1 MGHVIFGMNT
11 SIDGYVAGPSGTAD
25 SLPVPPPGDELH
37 QYFNELQ
44 RSAALSLYGRELYS
58 DMHYWDT
65 DDPDW
70 PAVEKEFAD
79 IWRATP
85 KVVVSTT
92 LTDVGPNATLIS
104 DDVDESL
111 RRLVADTDGEI
122 DVGGPTLAATLAR
135 LGLIDEY
142 RLYQRP
148 VVVGGGKPFFPA
160 AMSSALSLLDVEML
174 PEDTVL
180 LRYQPVR

>member
-11 SIDGYVAGPSGTAD
+11 SVDGYVSGASGGPEDMPGPS
-25 SLPVPPPGDELH
+25 DELH
-37 QYFNELQ
+37 QYFNDLQ
-44 RSAALSLYGRELYS
+44 SAAALSMYGRELYS
-58 DMHYWDT
+58 DMHYWDS

-70 PAVEKEFAD
+70 TAVQAEFAS

-92 LTDVGPNATLIS
+92 LSEVGPNATLIS
-104 DDVDESL
+104 DDVDDEL
-111 RRLVADTDGEI
+111 RRVVAETDGEI

-135 LGLIDEY
+135 LGVVDEY

-148 VVVGGGKPFFPA
+148 VVLGGGKPFFPEGIA
-160 AMSSALSLLDVEML
+160 DGLSLLDVEML
-174 PEDTVL
+174 PDDTVL

>member
-11 SIDGYVAGPSGTAD
+11 SIDGYVAGPSGGAD
-25 SLPVPPPGDELH
+25 SMPVPPPSDELH

-58 DMHYWDT
+58 DMQYWDT

-70 PAVEKEFAD
+70 PAVQKEYAD

-92 LTDVGPNATLIS
+92 LTDVGPNATLVS
-104 DDVDESL
+104 GDVDAEL
-111 RRLVADTDGEI
+111 RRIVAETDGEI

-148 VVVGGGKPFFPA
+148 VVLGGGKAFFQEGMPNA
-160 AMSSALSLLDVEML
+160 VSLLDVEML
-174 PEDTVL
+174 PDDTVL

>member
-11 SIDGYVAGPSGTAD
+11 SIDGYVAGPSGGAD
-25 SLPVPPPGDELH
+25 SMPVPAPSDELH

-58 DMHYWDT
+58 DMRYWDT
-65 DDPDW
+65 DDPEW
-70 PAVEKEFAD
+70 PAVQKEYAD

-104 DDVDESL
+104 DDVDEEL
-111 RRLVADTDGEI
+111 RRIVADTDGEI

-148 VVVGGGKPFFPA
+148 VVLGGGKAFFQEGMPNA
-160 AMSSALSLLDVEML
+160 VSLLDVEML
-174 PEDTVL
+174 PDDTVL

>member
-11 SIDGYVAGPSGTAD
+11 SVDGYVSGASGGPEDMPAPS
-25 SLPVPPPGDELH
+25 DELH
-37 QYFNELQ
+37 QYFNDLQ
-44 RSAALSLYGRELYS
+44 SSAALSLYGRELYK

-70 PAVEKEFAD
+70 TAVQAEFATV
-79 IWRATP
+79 WRATP

-92 LTDVGPNATLIS
+92 LTEVGPNATLVS
-104 DDVDESL
+104 EDVDAEL
-111 RRLVADTDGEI
+111 RRIVEETEGEI
-122 DVGGPTLAATLAR
+122 DVGGPTLAATLGR

-142 RLYQRP
+142 RVYQRP
-148 VVVGGGKPFFPA
+148 VVLGGGNPFFA
-160 AMSSALSLLDVEML
+160 AETPALSLLDVEML
-174 PEDTVL
+174 PDDTVL

>member
-11 SIDGYVAGPSGTAD
+11 SVDGYVAGPAGSAD
-25 SLPVPPPGDELH
+25 DMPGPSDELH
-37 QYFNELQ
+37 QYFNDLQ
-44 RSAALSLYGRELYS
+44 NAAALSLYGRELYT

-65 DDPDW
+65 DDPSW
-70 PAVEKEFAD
+70 TAVQEEFATV
-79 IWRATP
+79 WRATP
-85 KVVVSTT
+85 KVVVSAT
-92 LTDVGPNATLIS
+92 LSEVGPNATLVSEDI
-104 DDVDESL
+104 DEEL
-111 RRLVADTDGEI
+111 RRLVASTDGEI

-135 LGLIDEY
+135 LGLVDEY

-148 VVVGGGKPFFPA
+148 VVLGGGKPFFPEG
-160 AMSSALSLLDVEML
+160 MPSGLSLLDVEML

>member
-25 SLPVPPPGDELH
+25 SLPVPPPSDELH
-37 QYFNELQ
+37 QHFNDLQ

-58 DMHYWDT
+58 DMQYWDT

-70 PAVEKEFAD
+70 PAVQKEFAD
-79 IWRATP
+79 LWRATP

-92 LTDVGPNATLIS
+92 LTEVGPNATLVS
-104 DDVDESL
+104 ENVDAEL
-111 RRLVADTDGEI
+111 RRIVAETDGEI

-142 RLYQRP
+142 CIYQRP
-148 VVVGGGKPFFPA
+148 AVVGGGKAFFA
-160 AMSSALSLLDVEML
+160 AETPALSLLDVEML

>member
-11 SIDGYVAGPSGTAD
+11 SIDGYVAGPGGGAETMPAPS
-25 SLPVPPPGDELH
+25 DELH
-37 QYFNELQ
+37 QYFNDLQ
-44 RSAALSLYGRELYS
+44 DAAALSLYGRELYS
-58 DMHYWDT
+58 DMQYWDT

-70 PAVEKEFAD
+70 NAVSAEFAT

-92 LTDVGPNATLIS
+92 LSDVGPNTTLVS
-104 DDVDESL
+104 ENVDDEL
-111 RRLVADTDGEI
+111 RRIVSETDGEI
-122 DVGGPTLAATLAR
+122 DVGGPTLAATLTR

-142 RLYQRP
+142 RIYQRP
-148 VVVGGGKPFFPA
+148 VVLGGGKPLFAPD
-160 AMSSALSLLDVEML
+160 SLPELTLLDVEML
-174 PEDTVL
+174 PDDTVL

>member
-11 SIDGYVAGPSGTAD
+11 SVDGYVAGPAGSAD
-25 SLPVPPPGDELH
+25 DMPGPSDELH
-37 QYFNELQ
+37 QYFNDLQ
-44 RSAALSLYGRELYS
+44 RAAALSMYGRALYS
-58 DMHYWDT
+58 DMQYWDT
-65 DDPDW
+65 DDPNW
-70 PAVEKEFAD
+70 GAVQEEYATV
-79 IWRATP
+79 WRATP

-92 LTDVGPNATLIS
+92 LTDVGPNATLVS
-104 DDVDESL
+104 DDVDAEL
-111 RRLVADTDGEI
+111 RRIVAETDGEI

-148 VVVGGGKPFFPA
+148 AVLGGGKPFFSEGMA
-160 AMSSALSLLDVEML
+160 SGVSLLDVEML

>member
-11 SIDGYVAGPSGTAD
+11 SVDGYVAGPGGGPED
-25 SLPVPPPGDELH
+25 MPGPSDELH
-37 QYFNELQ
+37 QYFNDLQ
-44 RSAALSLYGRELYS
+44 RSAALSMYGRELYT
-58 DMHYWDT
+58 DMRYWDT

-70 PAVEKEFAD
+70 NPVAQEFATV
-79 IWRATP
+79 WRDTP

-92 LTDVGPNATLIS
+92 LSEVGPNATLIS
-104 DDVDESL
+104 DDVDAELS
-111 RRLVADTDGEI
+111 RIVAETDGEI
-122 DVGGPTLAATLAR
+122 DVGGPTLATTLAR

-148 VVVGGGKPFFPA
+148 VVLGGGKSFFPEG
-160 AMSSALSLLDVEML
+160 MPSGLSLLDVEML
-174 PEDTVL
+174 PDDTVL

>member
-11 SIDGYVAGPSGTAD
+11 SIDGYVAGPSGGAD
-25 SLPVPPPGDELH
+25 SMPVPAPSDELH
-37 QYFNELQ
+37 RYFNELQ

-58 DMHYWDT
+58 DMRYWDT

-70 PAVEKEFAD
+70 PAVQKEYAD

-92 LTDVGPNATLIS
+92 LTDVGPNATLVS
-104 DDVDESL
+104 DDVDAEL
-111 RRLVADTDGEI
+111 RRIVAETDGEI

-148 VVVGGGKPFFPA
+148 VVLGGGKAFFQAGMPNA
-160 AMSSALSLLDVEML
+160 VSLLDVEML
-174 PEDTVL
+174 PEYTVL

>member
-11 SIDGYVAGPSGTAD
+11 SVDGYVAGPAGSAED
-25 SLPVPPPGDELH
+25 MPGPSDELH

-44 RSAALSLYGRELYS
+44 RSAALSLYGRELYA
-58 DMHYWDT
+58 DMQYWDT
-65 DDPDW
+65 DDPNW
-70 PAVEKEFAD
+70 PAVQKEYAD

-92 LTDVGPNATLIS
+92 LTEVGPNTTLVS
-104 DDVDESL
+104 EDVDEEL
-111 RRLVADTDGEI
+111 RRVVDETDGQI

-142 RLYQRP
+142 RMYQRP
-148 VVVGGGKPFFPA
+148 VVLGGGKPFFSEGMA
-160 AMSSALSLLDVEML
+160 SGVSLLDVEML
-174 PEDTVL
+174 PDDTVL